1 MEGKSGK
8 QSKLKHG
15 IRKILASE
23 ETKIGSLSYSFQ
35 ENVLKRLIKKSEVSY
50 SDRIFMAYLK

>member
-50 SDRIFMAYLK
+50 SGRIFMAYLK